1 MADTKKI
8 VAKNVTFGVPCPK
21 KSVLK
26 KDENGKPI
34 AGEYEIVELKHVEPG
49 QVVTIDADEADHLIG
64 LGFAEEVKPELVAK
78 PAK

>member
-8 VAKNVTFGVPCPK
+8 VAKNATLGVPCPK

-26 KDENGKPI
+26 KDDNGKQI
-34 AGEYEIVELKHVEPG
+34 AGEYELVELKHVEPG

-64 LGFAEEVKPELVAK
+64 LGFAEEVKSEPAAK
-78 PAK
+78 SAK